1 MTKPR
6 LNEPLPEFTRATLKK
21 RLVNL
26 LDQFP
31 RELEL
36 GTFRTE
42 HLLVR
47 LGHMLRELSTHLDK
61 TRAEEIIYG
70 KDDLTLRELGD
81 AYWELGVAIETNRPR
96 NTRRKPHADTMRELE
111 RSSL

>member
-1 MTKPR
+1 MTTPR
-6 LNEPLPEFTRATLKK
+6 LDEPLPELSRAILKK

-42 HLLVR
+42 HLLIR
-47 LGHMLRELSTHLDK
+47 LGHMLRELSNTLDK

-70 KDDLTLRELGD
+70 KDTTTLRELGD

-96 NTRRKPHADTMRELE
+96 NTRRKPHAETMAELE
-111 RSSL
+111 RTSL